1 MFWRQNAKKFI
12 GESHA
17 CVRHQVHCCV
27 DVGVSQCLHLK
38 GDNEGGI
45 YLGMR
50 FVMSF

>member
-1 MFWRQNAKKFI
+1 MCEIASTLLCGCWSLSMSTLALI
-12 GESHA
+12 
-17 CVRHQVHCCV
+17 
-27 DVGVSQCLHLK
+27 K